1 MGMTSETATDRGMR
15 ADFDSLRAE
24 DLWRSDRIKWRL
36 YGDQV
41 LPAWVADMDYPVAP
55 PIQRAL
61 TELLERSDLG
71 YHHVPLSP
79 RLREALVARMHERF
93 DWQVEPERV
102 VPLVNALQGL
112 DASVLL
118 HSRKGEGV
126 IVQTPI
132 YPPFLAAV
140 GRSGRRLVE
149 NVLLAG
155 PERYEI
161 EFDRLRADIDSD
173 TRVFLLCNPH
183 NPTGRV
189 FELDELRAVAEL
201 ALEHDLIVV
210 SDEIHADL
218 VYPGHKHIPFASL
231 GPEVADRTITL
242 TSATK
247 AFNLAG
253 LPCAFAVFGGDRAQ
267 QPFAELPPH
276 LLGHCG
282 ILDDAATHAAWTQ
295 GQAWLDAVLGYRLE
309 NRDTLLDYIR
319 REIPGI
325 RVLRPEATYLAWL
338 DCRGLEVGDPYRFF
352 LEHARVAFNRG
363 TDFGTPGEGFVRLNF
378 ATSAAIL
385 GRILERMAEAVKKK
399 GIG

>member
-1 MGMTSETATDRGMR
+1 MR

-247 AFNLAG
+247 AF
-253 LPCAFAVFGGDRAQ
+253 RA
-267 QPFAELPPH
+267 
-276 LLGHCG
+276 
-282 ILDDAATHAAWTQ
+282 AALCRAAAAPARPLRNPRRR
-295 GQAWLDAVLGYRLE
+295 GYPRGLDARTGVAGRRARLPAREPRHDARLHTPRDPGHPRLASGGYLPGLARLP
-309 NRDTLLDYIR
+309 R
-319 REIPGI
+319 
-325 RVLRPEATYLAWL
+325 A
-338 DCRGLEVGDPYRFF
+338 RGR
-352 LEHARVAFNRG
+352 
-363 TDFGTPGEGFVRLNF
+363 
-378 ATSAAIL
+378 
-385 GRILERMAEAVKKK
+385 
-399 GIG
+399 

>member
-295 GQAWLDAVLGYRLE
+295 GQAWLDAVLGYLLE
-309 NRDTLLDYIR
+309 NRDTMLDYIR

>member
-1 MGMTSETATDRGMR
+1 MR

-55 PIQRAL
+55 PIQSAL
-61 TELLERSDLG
+61 TELLGRSDLG

-79 RLREALVARMHERF
+79 RLREALVARMDERF
-93 DWQVEPERV
+93 GWQVEPQRV
-102 VPLVNALQGL
+102 VPLVNVVQGL

-132 YPPFLAAV
+132 YPPFLASV
-140 GRSGRRLVE
+140 KRSGRRLVE
-149 NVLLAG
+149 NALQAG

-161 EFDRLRADIDSD
+161 EFNRLRADIDSD

-189 FELDELRAVAEL
+189 FEPDELGAIAEL
-201 ALEHDLIVV
+201 ALEHDLVVV

-253 LPCAFAVFGGDRAQ
+253 LPCAFAIFGGDRAQ
-267 QPFAELPPH
+267 QSFSELPPH

-282 ILDDAATHAAWTQ
+282 ILDDAATHAAWTH
-295 GQAWLDAVLGYRLE
+295 GQPWLDAVLGYLLE
-309 NRDTLLDYIR
+309 NRDTVLDYMP

-338 DCRGLEVGDPYRFF
+338 DCRELEVGDPYRFF

-363 TDFGTPGEGFVRLNF
+363 PDFGTPGEGFVRLNF

-399 GIG
+399 GGG

>member
-295 GQAWLDAVLGYRLE
+295 GQAWLDAVLGYLLE
-309 NRDTLLDYIR
+309 NRDTMLDYIR

-352 LEHARVAFNRG
+352 LEHARVSCAS
-363 TDFGTPGEGFVRLNF
+363 
-378 ATSAAIL
+378 TSPRPPPSWVESSSAWL
-385 GRILERMAEAVKKK
+385 KR
-399 GIG
+399 